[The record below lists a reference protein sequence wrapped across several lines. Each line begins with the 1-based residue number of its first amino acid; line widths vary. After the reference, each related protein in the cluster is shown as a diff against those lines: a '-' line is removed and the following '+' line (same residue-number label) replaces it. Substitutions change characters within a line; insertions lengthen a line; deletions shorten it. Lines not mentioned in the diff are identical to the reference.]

1 MSELILW
8 VNGLILWVNELILWV
23 SEHMLWVSELILWV
37 PVNKSAPVNKVSPA
51 VASVEQS
58 QKAEQLPLLIKEL
71 AIIGIMG
78 EGRGRLLTGGGGYV
92 MDFHNEL
99 NLK

>member
-51 VASVEQS
+51 VAMCGAKSKGRAVAPVNKGNSDNRHQ
-58 QKAEQLPLLIKEL
+58 
-71 AIIGIMG
+71 G
-78 EGRGRLLTGGGGYV
+78 EGRGRLLTGGGS
-92 MDFHNEL
+92 
-99 NLK
+99 